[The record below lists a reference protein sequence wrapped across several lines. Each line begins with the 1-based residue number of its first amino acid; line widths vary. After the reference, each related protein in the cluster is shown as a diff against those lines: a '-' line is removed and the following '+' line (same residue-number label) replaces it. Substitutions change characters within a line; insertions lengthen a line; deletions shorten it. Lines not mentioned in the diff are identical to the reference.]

1 MEIDDA
7 WKTHNYGVLIK
18 NGAHFNELF
27 SPSSRDYDTQVLTL
41 MVFFYIMNHKIT
53 VGSQEHSSR

>member
-1 MEIDDA
+1 MMPEKHTIIVSRLKMEHISM
-7 WKTHNYGVLIK
+7 N
-18 NGAHFNELF
+18 FF
-27 SPSSRDYDTQVLTL
+27 PSSRDYDTQVLTL

>member
-1 MEIDDA
+1 M
-7 WKTHNYGVLIK
+7 N
-18 NGAHFNELF
+18 FF
-27 SPSSRDYDTQVLTL
+27 PSLYDYDTQVLTL